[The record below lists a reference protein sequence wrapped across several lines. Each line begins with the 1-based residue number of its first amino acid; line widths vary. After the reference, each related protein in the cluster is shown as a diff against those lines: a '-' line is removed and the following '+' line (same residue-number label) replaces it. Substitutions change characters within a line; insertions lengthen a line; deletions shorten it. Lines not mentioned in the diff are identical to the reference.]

1 MAMSPINAQEKIIN
15 EVISR
20 YGSKIDLKKT
30 PYAIIEILRKY
41 GRNFPMGND
50 NPCGGTP
57 PVPAPPPPGP
67 GSIVFL
73 TNEDLMREIK
83 KLSKLVSQLAGNQAQ
98 KSK

>member
-1 MAMSPINAQEKIIN
+1 MAMSPISAQERIIN

-30 PYAIIEILRKY
+30 PYAIIEILRQY
-41 GRNFPMGND
+41 GRNFPMSND

-67 GSIVFL
+67 GSIIFL

-83 KLSKLVSQLAGNQAQ
+83 KLSKMVSQLANKQTKA
-98 KSK
+98 KR